1 MESYKIPP
9 FMILGI
15 KNASGG
21 PKIDIGGPCPKPYI
35 NVTFWGHFLSSRG
48 GKTSFG
54 VEKSDFSGNFEIF
67 SVLER
72 SVWSWEAQKPQ
83 YSYRNIEV
91 SSPGRPGTPQNP

>member
-1 MESYKIPP
+1 
-9 FMILGI
+9 MICGT

-21 PKIDIGGPCPKPYI
+21 PKLDIGGPCQKPYI
-35 NVTFWGHFLSSRG
+35 NVTFWGNFLSPRS

-54 VEKSDFSGNFEIF
+54 VEKCDFSGNFEIF

-83 YSYRNIEV
+83 YSYRNIKV
-91 SSPGRPGTPQNP
+91 SSPGRPGTPQNH